1 MTNATLFIL
10 TLASWLLLGW
20 LWWDRRQA
28 GDSAAGEKEE
38 DKRITPLL
46 RGVNYL
52 LSDKPDHA
60 LRELVEVAKLHTETA
75 EVYLALGGMFR
86 AKGEIGRA
94 VRIHQNILAR
104 PGLPPEMHMQACMAL
119 GKDYQAGGF
128 RTRALQQFARVLDM
142 QPDHVPALE
151 ACLRMRE
158 QAHEWQ
164 LAEELLSRLDRVQ
177 GAKSSLHRAYL
188 VAEMAS
194 ESMQQG
200 DEKKAITLGERA
212 IAIDEA
218 CASAHVLLT
227 DIHLRRDEHDKTKEC
242 LERLAAISPEHLP
255 LLAAKV
261 VGSEGFY
268 RQYGWDFLYGRWQE
282 RHEESLALAWFEAV
296 KDKHGA
302 AALDALLPD
311 VDLQAST
318 LRVGL
323 RVLALRQG
331 STLPGVH
338 EQASQWRRK
347 ARNFSCRECGV
358 EVVEMRWQC
367 PQCHHW
373 GSMHPIE
380 SDPFDA

>member
-1 MTNATLFIL
+1 MTNVTLFVL

-28 GDSAAGEKEE
+28 GDSGASEREE

-60 LRELVEVAKLHTETA
+60 LRELVEVAKLHTDTA

-86 AKGEIGRA
+86 SKGEIGRA

-104 PGLPPEMHMQACMAL
+104 PGLSHDMHIQACMAL

-128 RTRALQQFARVLDM
+128 RARALQQYARVLEM
-142 QPDHVPALE
+142 QSGHVPALE

-158 QAHEWQ
+158 QAHEWPE
-164 LAEELLSRLDRVQ
+164 AEDILSRLDRIQ
-177 GAKSSLHRAYL
+177 GAKSALHRAYL
-188 VAEMAS
+188 VAEMAR
-194 ESMQQG
+194 ESLQQG
-200 DEKKAITLGERA
+200 EAKQAVSLAEKAISL
-212 IAIDEA
+212 DET

-227 DIHLRRDEHDKTKEC
+227 DIHLRQENHDKTVKC

-255 LLAAKV
+255 LLAAKL
-261 VGSEGFY
+261 VGADEFY
-268 RQYGWDFLYGRWQE
+268 RQYGWNFLYARWQE
-282 RHEESLALAWFEAV
+282 HHDEALALAWLEAV

-302 AALDALLPD
+302 EAVDALLPE

-323 RVLALRQG
+323 RVLALKQG
-331 STLPGVH
+331 STLPGVY

-347 ARNFSCRECGV
+347 ARNFACRECGV

-380 SDPFDA
+380 GDPFDA